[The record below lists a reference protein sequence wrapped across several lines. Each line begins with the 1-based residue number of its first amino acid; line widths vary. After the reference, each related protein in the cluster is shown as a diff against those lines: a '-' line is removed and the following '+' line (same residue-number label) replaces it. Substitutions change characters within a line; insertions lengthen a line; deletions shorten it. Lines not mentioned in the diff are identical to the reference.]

1 LQNLQS
7 HGNLFLRHDENES
20 AWEYEEISVQTLIF
34 IRRRICGNLK
44 NINLKVE
51 MEENLLNYIPSGP
64 ATCEYR
70 RLANLNYR
78 LQRRNIDIISRVFYL
93 KASKVRIFAELKLRQ
108 LLKSSGMM
116 ADKKTY
122 LTWMSNLTNDIL
134 LSEAVT
140 ARVQGCSGSPD
151 DYSPSADGD
160 SDEFIYE
167 TLDAYSIELPSF
179 KENFDSTAPQIV
191 NDSCSLYAISGSG
204 HGVPVTCE
212 LESTEKNQMNENKG
226 MHWTKKEMH
235 DDHLPPSAHAQSEMK
250 GECRSTEELN
260 EAIDIK
266 SIAVSLEDTPD
277 DKKLLIENLI
287 NFVPSTNDIGRY
299 HQQKRIGEDVDL
311 SAYDDCSFN
320 DNESSS
326 TISATTSAARNRD
339 PASNLPHSAITV
351 PAKGTRSV
359 LTTGPTTESRCKGD
373 QADNSK
379 ISEVNFSG
387 SWYPSST
394 PVMMREM
401 NLPRHNVDRGISF
414 CNSGIIDSPLSAV
427 DAASRTCAR
436 SLQRQMSSD
445 PFLCSPDTII
455 PNTDPPPSSATSM
468 SAPTRNYHSMPS
480 ARESVDLSSITFQV
494 IPLPSPH
501 LPYPPLSSLIF
512 PPLLFPPFFYPPL
525 IFFPFLPSPPLCLTT
540 GNDVLVQTSL

>member
-1 LQNLQS
+1 
-7 HGNLFLRHDENES
+7 
-20 AWEYEEISVQTLIF
+20 
-34 IRRRICGNLK
+34 
-44 NINLKVE
+44 
-51 MEENLLNYIPSGP
+51 
-64 ATCEYR
+64 
-70 RLANLNYR
+70 
-78 LQRRNIDIISRVFYL
+78 
-93 KASKVRIFAELKLRQ
+93 
-108 LLKSSGMM
+108 MM

-140 ARVQGCSGSPD
+140 GRVQSCSGSPD

-167 TLDAYSIELPSF
+167 ALDAYSIEVTSF
-179 KENFDSTAPQIV
+179 KENSDSTAPEIV
-191 NDSCSLYAISGSG
+191 NDSGALYAILGSG

-212 LESTEKNQMNENKG
+212 LESTEKNQMSENKG
-226 MHWTKKEMH
+226 MDWTIKEVH
-235 DDHLPPSAHAQSEMK
+235 DDHLAPSAHAQSEVK

-266 SIAVSLEDTPD
+266 SIAVTLEDTPN

-287 NFVPSTNDIGRY
+287 NVVPSTNDNGRN
-299 HQQKRIGEDVDL
+299 HQQKQIGEDVDL
-311 SAYDDCSFN
+311 PAHDDCSFN
-320 DNESSS
+320 ENESSS

-339 PASNLPHSAITV
+339 PASNLLHSAITA
-351 PAKGTRSV
+351 PAMGTRSV
-359 LTTGPTTESRCKGD
+359 LTTGSTTESRCKGG

-394 PVMMREM
+394 PVMMRRM
-401 NLPRHNVDRGISF
+401 NLPKHNVDRGISF
-414 CNSGIIDSPLSAV
+414 FNSGIIDSPLSVV

-436 SLQRQMSSD
+436 SSQRQMSSD

-455 PNTDPPPSSATSM
+455 PNADPPPSSTTSM
-468 SAPTRNYHSMPS
+468 SAPTPNYPSRPS

-501 LPYPPLSSLIF
+501 YSTLIF
-512 PPLLFPPFFYPPL
+512 PLLLY
-525 IFFPFLPSPPLCLTT
+525 
-540 GNDVLVQTSL
+540 V